1 MLAFQSDSR
10 ALISHHTYLLP
21 IEFEGRTVRYGPSLF
36 RSDLWH
42 KREVCGKNEVPQL
55 NVRTEKNKVSKI
67 FIISLDSNRREK
79 YFNSSG
85 TAIDDYRASNPKH
98 ENISLASNKN

>member
-10 ALISHHTYLLP
+10 ALISHHTYLLL

-85 TAIDDYRASNPKH
+85 TAIDD
-98 ENISLASNKN
+98 